1 MRMCDVWAARATLIV
16 LLAFPATGS
25 IMTWENVP
33 AVTRSQ
39 TMFGRTKEKFSEAKP
54 YIEFK
59 VTCEE
64 DTSVS
69 WILINAD
76 KSGIGIHNKTFKV
89 REGTSCPNPSLNPD
103 DCTLSTGSCEEAHYG
118 QLVPVNNGGDNASD
132 VNSYPDDGA
141 LGDNDDDDDD
151 GQPGFPCNEELVS
164 STQNADGTE
173 GSEQRYTYCCDT
185 DVNNVDEASKTV
197 KKFRGSNLLFSE
209 EYLDR
214 FIAGKTFHCQKGV
227 TEEEGGITVIKQIP
241 HDGHYTLYIQSNIN
255 LDNNEQVNLSGYVK
269 FVSLSGFLSA
279 AQYPLMV
286 FYGTMGLCYL
296 FLGLGWITAMA
307 LHFQDLLRLQ
317 FWLCGVIFLGMIEM
331 AFAYGNLDWLNS
343 HGTTSTFLFV
353 VTQLLHAAK
362 QTTARIMV
370 LVVSMGYGVV
380 KPKLGAAYKQVL
392 GFGVA
397 YMCFDSL
404 YGITHI
410 PPSDGP
416 TESKYAMMAVVP
428 ISVLDA
434 GVLWWIFFS
443 LHRTMKILS
452 LRQNTVKL
460 QLYQRFRLLLAF
472 FAVAAILFFGWT
484 LYNSWDTQTNHA
496 WENAWLL
503 EAFGHILF
511 TIVLIGILVLWRPSM
526 NNSRYAYATL
536 ETDLLEDEDYQ
547 VVPNFGSETMTART
561 KSSRGMKP
569 PEPVQRANV
578 EDDLAWV
585 EENIP
590 AAVLSNDHTLASIT
604 MDSDE
609 DIMETRLLMN
619 KME

>member
-1 MRMCDVWAARATLIV
+1 M
-16 LLAFPATGS
+16 
-25 IMTWENVP
+25 
-33 AVTRSQ
+33 
-39 TMFGRTKEKFSEAKP
+39 
-54 YIEFK
+54 
-59 VTCEE
+59 
-64 DTSVS
+64 VS

-76 KSGIGIHNKTFKV
+76 KTGIGVHNRSIAIDSTQ
-89 REGTSCPNPSLNPD
+89 SCPVPSAPGT
-103 DCTLSTGSCEEAHYG
+103 CTRPTGSCEQPHYG
-118 QLVPVNNGGDNASD
+118 QLVVSNGINGSDADDDNY
-132 VNSYPDDGA
+132 NDGA
-141 LGDNDDDDDD
+141 LGEDD
-151 GQPGFPCNEELVS
+151 GEEAAFPCNEELV
-164 STQNADGTE
+164 TATTNADGTSAAE
-173 GSEQRYTYCCDT
+173 ERFTYCCDIPVEDAT
-185 DVNNVDEASKTV
+185 TLQER
-197 KKFRGSNLLFSE
+197 KFRGSNLLFAE
-209 EYLDR
+209 EYRER
-214 FIAGKTFHCQKGV
+214 FIAGKTFHCEKGV

-241 HDGHYTLYIQSNIN
+241 RDGHYTLYIQSNIN
-255 LDNNEQVNLSGYVK
+255 VENPTAELIALSGYVK
-269 FVSLSGFLSA
+269 FISLSGFLAA

-296 FLGLGWITAMA
+296 FLGMGWITAMA

-317 FWLCGVIFLGMIEM
+317 FWLCGVIFLGMVEM
-331 AFAYGNLDWLNS
+331 AFAYGNLDWINS
-343 HGTTSTFLFV
+343 HGSTSTFLFV

-362 QTTARIMV
+362 STTARIMV

-380 KPKLGAAYKQVL
+380 KPKLGAAFKQVV

-397 YMCFDSL
+397 YMCFASL

-416 TESKYAMMAVVP
+416 SESKYAMMAVVP
-428 ISVLDA
+428 LSVLDA
-434 GVLWWIFFS
+434 GVLWWIFFA
-443 LHRTMKILS
+443 LHRTMKILA

-472 FAVAAILFFGWT
+472 FAIAAILFFGWT

-503 EAFGHILF
+503 EAFQHILF
-511 TIVLIGILVLWRPSM
+511 SIVLVGILVLWRPSM

-561 KSSRGMKP
+561 KSARGMKP
-569 PEPVQRANV
+569 PEPAQRAHV

-590 AAVLSNDHTLASIT
+590 SSVLSNDHTLASIA